1 MLGTRRYYRTSP
13 GAVTVLAQSVYPM
26 PKGNTPGQSST
37 PYCQQK
43 NVTCALAPHN
53 DIQTGPNSETLIQIR
68 QVTYWLFSLQ
78 NGTLKPSL
86 GPSQNPPP
94 VKIQEWEANPREF
107 WGR

>member
-1 MLGTRRYYRTSP
+1 
-13 GAVTVLAQSVYPM
+13 M

-37 PYCQQK
+37 PYCQQE

-78 NGTLKPSL
+78 NGTLKPLL